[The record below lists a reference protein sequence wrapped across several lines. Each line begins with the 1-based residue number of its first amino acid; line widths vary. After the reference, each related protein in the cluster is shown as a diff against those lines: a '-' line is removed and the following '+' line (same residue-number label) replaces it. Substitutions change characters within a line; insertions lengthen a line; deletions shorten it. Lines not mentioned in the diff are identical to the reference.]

1 MSLPSSLRARIT
13 IAAVLAVALA
23 GAVAG
28 TALVA
33 AVERDGRSA
42 VDNDLRAR
50 VARIAPGT
58 SDVDGDGFGGW
69 AGPGGRRGRGPERLL
84 VGAGTFAQVAF
95 NGEVVQQG
103 GDVPPNAPPVPAGDG
118 FSTVRI
124 DGHDWRSLTMP
135 LGASAGGARLQLL
148 SSLAPVEARA
158 DSLRRLVLL
167 IGLVTL
173 AITAVAAWGFTTLAV
188 RPLARLRAGAARVS
202 GAEDLSTPLPDD
214 EGPVEVRS
222 LAHALNDMLAR
233 LQASTTTMERA
244 LHATRRFAADAG
256 HELRTPLTGLRANLD
271 TLARNPGLA
280 PAERDALVADMA
292 AEQERIVHLLEG
304 LQALARGEAAESL
317 PREDVEL
324 GDLVDSA
331 LFAARRR
338 HPGVTYELDDEI
350 DDATVHGWDGGLRLL
365 VDNLL
370 DNAAL
375 HGHPGGH
382 VRVALARDDD
392 GLLVRVD
399 DDGPGIDAAERE
411 RLLEPFA
418 RGTATTASGTGLG
431 LAIVAQQVALHD
443 GELRLEDSELGGL
456 GVQVRLP
463 ATAAIA
469 ASRR

>member
-58 SDVDGDGFGGW
+58 SDVDGDGFGGPGR
-69 AGPGGRRGRGPERLL
+69 GPRGRGPERLL
-84 VGAGTFAQVAF
+84 VAAGTFAQVAF
-95 NGEVVQQG
+95 NGQVVQQG

-124 DGHDWRSLTMP
+124 DGHAWRSLTMA
-135 LGASAGGARLQLL
+135 LGAGGARLQLL

-173 AITAVAAWGFTTLAV
+173 AVTALAAWGFTTLAV

-271 TLARNPGLA
+271 TLARNPGLDA
-280 PAERDALVADMA
+280 AERDALVADMA

-338 HPGVTYELDDEI
+338 HPGVAYELDDEI
-350 DDATVHGWDGGLRLL
+350 HDATVHGWDGGLRLL

-375 HGHPGGH
+375 HGRAGGR
-382 VRVALARDDD
+382 VRVALARGDDD
-392 GLLVRVD
+392 LLVRVD
-399 DDGPGIDAAERE
+399 DDGPGIAAAERE

-431 LAIVAQQVALHD
+431 LAIVAQQVALHA
-443 GELRLEDSELGGL
+443 GELTLAESALGGL
-456 GVQVRLP
+456 AVDIRLP
-463 ATAAIA
+463 ATAVLALGG
-469 ASRR
+469 R

>member
-1 MSLPSSLRARIT
+1 MRLPSSLRARIT

-28 TALVA
+28 TALIA
-33 AVERDGRSA
+33 AVEGDGRAA

-50 VARIAPGT
+50 VSRIAPAAPGGF
-58 SDVDGDGFGGW
+58 DDGDFGGGGFGG
-69 AGPGGRRGRGPERLL
+69 GRGPERLL
-84 VGAGTFAQVAF
+84 VGAGTFAQVAVD
-95 NGEVVQQG
+95 GQVVQQG
-103 GDVPPNAPPVPAGDG
+103 GDVPPNAPPVPTRDG

-135 LGASAGGARLQLL
+135 LDGRFGTARLQLL
-148 SSLAPVEARA
+148 SSLDPVAARA
-158 DSLRRLVLL
+158 DNLRRLVLL
-167 IGLVTL
+167 IGLAALAVTAL
-173 AITAVAAWGFTTLAV
+173 AAWGFTTLAV

-202 GAEDLSTPLPDD
+202 GAEDLRTPLPDD

-222 LAHALNDMLAR
+222 LAYALNDMLAR
-233 LQASTTTMERA
+233 LQASTATQERA
-244 LHATRRFAADAG
+244 LQATRRFAADAG

-271 TLARNPGLA
+271 TLARNPDLD
-280 PAERDALVADMA
+280 PDERDALVADMA

-317 PREDVEL
+317 PREEVEL
-324 GDLVDSA
+324 GDLVDTA

-338 HPGVTYELDDEI
+338 HPTVDYGLDDEI
-350 DDATVHGWDGGLRLL
+350 ADATLHGWDGGLRLL

-375 HGHPGGH
+375 HGRPAGH
-382 VRVALARDDD
+382 VQVGLAREGDT
-392 GLLVRVD
+392 LVIRVD
-399 DDGPGIDAAERE
+399 DDGPGIDAAERA

-443 GELRLEDSELGGL
+443 GELRLEDSDLGGL

-469 ASRR
+469 LAGR